1 MPTQECTAA
10 KKKKVLCDFGDKSL
24 NPVPHGRNGEITIP
38 PQIGAFDNSV
48 RNGIYDTACVNS
60 EKMGVTGISLICE
73 TLDCASLHG

>member
-10 KKKKVLCDFGDKSL
+10 KKKKKVLCDSGDKSL

-48 RNGIYDTACVNS
+48 RNRGYMVLPVLTVRRW
-60 EKMGVTGISLICE
+60 V
-73 TLDCASLHG
+73 